1 MLTMPTA
8 YIGLGSNLG
17 NRVKNLKGA
26 IQLLADSAEIS
37 VSSISNLYETKP
49 EGYHKQGLFLNC
61 AAQIETALSPASLL
75 KSLKSIELQLGRTQ
89 REKWGPREIDLD
101 ILLYERTQIKT
112 DELMVP
118 HPLMHKRA
126 FVLVPLAEIAPDA
139 LHPLFNKSVET
150 LLEELKTKC
159 EVEKMVKLYKGIGVN
174 DGLTP

>member
-1 MLTMPTA
+1 MPTA

-89 REKWGPREIDLD
+89 RERWGPREIDLD

-126 FVLVPLAEIAPDA
+126 FVLVPLSEIAPDA
-139 LHPLFNKSVET
+139 LHPLFNKTVET

-159 EVEKMVKLYKGIGVN
+159 EVEKMVKLYKEIGVN